1 MIRYNSIND
10 EHRLGL
16 GEVLLMRIDTI
27 GRVYMIVNNQTN
39 CVAHKHTDWVNLS
52 FVCSQTGQY

>member
-1 MIRYNSIND
+1 MIRYNSIKD

-27 GRVYMIVNNQTN
+27 GRVYMIANNQTN
-39 CVAHKHTDWVNLS
+39 CVAHKHTDWVTFC